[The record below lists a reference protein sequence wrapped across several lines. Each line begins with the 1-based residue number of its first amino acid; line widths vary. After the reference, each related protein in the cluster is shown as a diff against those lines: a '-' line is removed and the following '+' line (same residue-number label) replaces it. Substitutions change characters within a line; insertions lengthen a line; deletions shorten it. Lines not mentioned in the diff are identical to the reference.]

1 MNAAPAE
8 PLIGV
13 THARTVP
20 AIVRKSSE
28 LLKAMFDEQRCL
40 FAYSTKMKDGKY
52 VNDFSHSAVYRYTI
66 NSFVGIQQAESSL
79 GIDWNINRNI
89 DNFLARNW
97 LHVNNPADNGL
108 LLYVLAV
115 ADHSDGRSQLG
126 RVEGVVND
134 EKVLVKLNVQDIC
147 WMLAGLTKYAELN
160 GDPGSIA
167 AAKKCWSILHRYYFN
182 PRTFLPFH
190 SLARYRRGLTSFGGI
205 AYFLWSI
212 YHYARVFG
220 DGLARIIFQE
230 SARQVIASQGKR
242 GEWPWFI
249 DANAAIVLDWYQVYS
264 VHQDSMAMLFLLPAL
279 DSGISEA
286 KTAIENSYRWLF
298 GKNELHELMI
308 HNSPFFIY
316 RSIRRKT
323 KLERATR
330 YLRALTCSALG
341 VQAEAAPPSRLEI
354 NKECRSYHIGWLLF
368 AWAGRKDF
376 EEFSELQLP
385 R

>member
-1 MNAAPAE
+1 MSVAPAR
-8 PLIGV
+8 PLIGI
-13 THARTVP
+13 THAP

-40 FAYSTKMKDGKY
+40 FAYSTRMKGGKY
-52 VNDFSHSAVYRYTI
+52 INDFSHPAVYRYTI
-66 NSFVGIQQAESSL
+66 NSFAGIQQAKFL
-79 GIDWNINRNI
+79 DGIDWDINKNI
-89 DNFLARNW
+89 DKFLAQNW
-97 LHVNNPADNGL
+97 LRVDNPADDGL

-115 ADHSDGRSQLG
+115 ADHPDKRSQLN
-126 RVEGVVND
+126 RVQELVNG
-134 EKVLVKLNVQDIC
+134 EKALFKLNLQEIC
-147 WMLAGLTKYAELN
+147 WVLAGLTKYSELS
-160 GDPGSIA
+160 GEPGSIA

-190 SLARYRRGLTSFGGI
+190 SLARYRRGLTSCGGI

-220 DGLARIIFQE
+220 DGQARIIFQE

-308 HNSPFFIY
+308 HNNPFFIY

-330 YLRALTCSALG
+330 YVRALAHSALG
-341 VQAEAAPPSRLEI
+341 AQARTAPPTCLEI

-368 AWAGRKDF
+368 AWAGRKGF
-376 EEFSELQLP
+376 EEFSELQLLN
-385 R
+385 